1 MDTAYHRR
9 AIRTLAGMVIG
20 ILVLGWLPATAA
32 AIPPLD
38 AAAGARLAGVP
49 AMATSPPWAWPLAP
63 TPRVVR
69 HFDKPPG
76 PYAAGHRGVDLA
88 GVPGQDVLAV
98 DAGVVTHAALLAGR
112 GTVTIEHPGGVRSTY
127 EPLRIDPLIRRNSSV
142 ATGQALGTLDST
154 GSHCAPLACLH
165 LGALRQ
171 GSSGEWDYVQPL
183 FLLQPMEVI
192 LLPSP

>member
-1 MDTAYHRR
+1 M
-9 AIRTLAGMVIG
+9 
-20 ILVLGWLPATAA
+20 
-32 AIPPLD
+32 
-38 AAAGARLAGVP
+38 
-49 AMATSPPWAWPLAP
+49 
-63 TPRVVR
+63 
-69 HFDKPPG
+69 
-76 PYAAGHRGVDLA
+76 
-88 GVPGQDVLAV
+88 PGQDVLAV